1 MIGIL
6 VFYAAGDGLMSFRT
20 GIYAALV
27 CLAIGSGSI
36 GTLMPIVVRRIFGG
50 LHYAAI
56 WSVVITCSSVASFL
70 ASPTWGMVYDF
81 TGSYRP
87 ALMAMPILLAL
98 GMICLLGAFKKVE
111 E

>member
-1 MIGIL
+1 
-6 VFYAAGDGLMSFRT
+6 MSLHT
-20 GIYAALV
+20 GTYTALV

-70 ASPTWGMVYDF
+70 ATPVWGMVYDLF
-81 TGSYRP
+81 GTYAP
-87 ALMAMPILLAL
+87 ALIAVPVLLVASIFAMLAAFRGTQL
-98 GMICLLGAFKKVE
+98 GDVQ
-111 E
+111 